1 MWSTCP
7 VLLGLVID
15 MVNITLYFLPNR
27 DNRFKEIL
35 TGIPTNQKCIGVD
48 TWHRVQGDICSIS
61 IALPGAQGI
70 FSHMKEDLCHVEVK
84 SVTLTRGILQSFADF
99 QWMAEDLSK
108 LLKCR
113 RSRSD
118 IGIIK

>member
-48 TWHRVQGDICSIS
+48 KWHRVLGDIRSMD
-61 IALPGAQGI
+61 IALTGSQGLFI
-70 FSHMKEDLCHVEVK
+70 HM
-84 SVTLTRGILQSFADF
+84 
-99 QWMAEDLSK
+99 
-108 LLKCR
+108 
-113 RSRSD
+113 
-118 IGIIK
+118 